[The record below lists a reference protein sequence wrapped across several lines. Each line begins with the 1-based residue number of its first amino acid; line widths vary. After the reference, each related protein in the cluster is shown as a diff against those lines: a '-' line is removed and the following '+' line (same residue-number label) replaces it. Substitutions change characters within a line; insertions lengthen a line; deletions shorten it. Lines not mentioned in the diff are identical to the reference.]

1 MNINEFI
8 FSRTQPLKKIET
20 VKAMTTDELFSVS
33 ETTVKRIIKE
43 TGRKIP
49 KTRDKELY
57 IASDRRRGNNWN
69 SLIEGG
75 YLIKGH
81 LYLNLYIQ
89 YENTDTNTTEDYDE
103 FFRRW
108 SEYRGEI
115 RRLDRYGNPRTY
127 YFCYGESDK
136 AEVLRSILLEFIYRK
151 YNQKLQG
158 Q

>member
-20 VKAMTTDELFSVS
+20 VRNLNNDDLFSIS
-33 ETTVKRIIKE
+33 ENVIKRIIKE

-57 IASDRRRGNNWN
+57 IALDRRKGNNWN
-69 SLIEGG
+69 SVVEGV
-75 YLIKGH
+75 YLIKGC

-89 YENTDTNTTEDYDE
+89 YENTDTNTTEDYDK

-115 RRLDRYGNPRTY
+115 RRLDRCGNPRTY
-127 YFCYGESDK
+127 YFCYSESDK

-151 YNQKLQG
+151 YNQKLQL